1 MAALTA
7 EILLPDRHGHGLEDV
22 AVLSLA
28 RSQLR
33 VGPFVLGDDRHNRS
47 QGSQGASGSVGL
59 WRLRNITRPCLFI
72 FQV

>member
-1 MAALTA
+1 VEMPIAAKPMTRLMMGWGRPQGA
-7 EILLPDRHGHGLEDV
+7 DQIVP
-22 AVLSLA
+22 S
-28 RSQLR
+28 
-33 VGPFVLGDDRHNRS
+33 HNRS